1 MIDKRSDT
9 AVDQSRI
16 KLSPSLGNYLK
27 AVHDFQAEKGYAGV
41 TDIAGALQVAKPA
54 VSAAL
59 KNLAQLGLIHH
70 RAYEGV
76 RLTEPGAQMARGIS
90 GKFAILSRF
99 ITEVLG
105 VDEERAAAD
114 AALMEHHASGVTMDR
129 LVDLIRFFEGA
140 DQKKALEAFREYR
153 RECESDESCP
163 ECEFFCELSTQS
175 SIESQEK
182 TIPINIPAG

>member
-1 MIDKRSDT
+1 MIDKQLDT
-9 AVDQSRI
+9 AIDPSRM
-16 KLSPSLGNYLK
+16 KLSPSLENYLK
-27 AVHDFQAEKGYAGV
+27 AVHDFQAEKGYARV

-90 GKFAILSRF
+90 GKFAILTRF

-105 VDEERAAAD
+105 VDEERATAD
-114 AALMEHHASGVTMDR
+114 AALMEHHASGDTMDR
-129 LVDLIRFFEGA
+129 LVDLIRFFESE
-140 DQKKALEAFREYR
+140 DQKKALEAFQEYR
-153 RECESDESCP
+153 RKCESDESCP
-163 ECEFFCELSTQS
+163 ECEFFCEMSTQPPV
-175 SIESQEK
+175 ESQET